1 MRRKLDSECPVQIQ
15 YKQYNYYDRI
25 EIVRGRRVRKLWL
38 DITPLHSILVQP
50 VCGYHDPDLLP
61 DYDNETYLGETIR
74 FYIVTLSMTRK
85 CVQSYRSVVD
95 TGECI
100 YKLG

>member
-1 MRRKLDSECPVQIQ
+1 MRRKLDSECQVQIQ
-15 YKQYNYYDRI
+15 YKQYNYADRI
-25 EIVRGRRVRKLWL
+25 EIVRGRRVRKMWL
-38 DITPLHSILVQP
+38 DITPLHSIVQP

-61 DYDNETYLGETIR
+61 DYDNEIYLGETIR
-74 FYIVTLSMTRK
+74 FNIVTLSMTRK